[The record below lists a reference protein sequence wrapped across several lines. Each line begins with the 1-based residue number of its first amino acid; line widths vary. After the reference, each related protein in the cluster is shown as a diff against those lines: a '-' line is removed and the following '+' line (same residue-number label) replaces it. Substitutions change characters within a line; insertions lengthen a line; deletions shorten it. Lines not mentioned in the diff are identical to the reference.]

1 MLMGGRV
8 SCSVNLFTYPFMPGP
23 QAGQPAF
30 WLRLFVTELAVGGA
44 GSPPAV
50 GCLPECAQ
58 RRGPA
63 DGVLGG
69 LSARRPTRPASVNA
83 CRRAPLP
90 PPSPPA
96 RPTCTPT
103 PPRAALIFHRP
114 PSP

>member
-63 DGVLGG
+63 DGVLGV
-69 LSARRPTRPASVNA
+69 LSARRPTRPASLNA
-83 CRRAPLP
+83 WRRAAVLP
-90 PPSPPA
+90 PWGAGGPA
-96 RPTCTPT
+96 GAPGP
-103 PPRAALIFHRP
+103 
-114 PSP
+114 